1 MPTNTLTSLA
11 ILKVNIDHGNDYLDY
26 LRPFV
31 LQVLFDYN
39 IDPIT
44 DNAVSLCLQEQ
55 FGIAIPGRTIQIVLK
70 RIARHHAIKREHKVY
85 RKIGDLTDPMISQK
99 QVVAERHIQ
108 AVLRGL
114 KQYSQ
119 GSTNPIDTDERAIA
133 AICAF
138 LADFD
143 VICLRAYLRGTVI
156 PQLNHAHQSDIV
168 HVSRYVHEL
177 QHTDPEKFDSF
188 LVLVQGHMLANALL
202 CPDLQNFSQTYKK
215 VTFYLDAPLL
225 LHALGLEGKVKEA
238 AARELIA
245 LLIRL
250 GGNVA
255 AFSHSCQELIGIL
268 HAVAANMNS
277 PDGYGLMVNEA
288 RKRGTTRS
296 DLLLL
301 VESLEDRLS
310 EVNVKIENT
319 PQYTEPFQI
328 DERVFEQVLSDEVSY
343 NNPRA
348 IEYDTNSVRS
358 IYAIRKNR
366 FASSIERAGAVLVT
380 SNSSFARVA
389 WEFGQQ
395 HESSS
400 DVSSVVTSFSLANMA
415 WLKAPLG
422 APTIP
427 RTQVLAIAYA
437 ALQPSTQLLNKYM
450 SEIDRLEAQG
460 KISERDHQLLRSSLK
475 AHDELMRLTLGED
488 TALTE
493 ETITQT
499 LERVST
505 NIKREASEKVTLE
518 KEQHEKTR
526 DELFL
531 QKLRSETT
539 LTNLFWICHS
549 TSYFV
554 AWIFSGSIA
563 TALVIGLLISPL
575 IKFGWDSWIT
585 KICSGILIIL
595 TLVSLLF
602 GSNVKQAHHWVQH
615 QCLSWLLKKG
625 AKALGIKS
633 HEWDSASP

>member
-11 ILKVNIDHGNDYLDY
+11 ILKVNIDQGNDYLEY

-31 LQVLFDYN
+31 LQVLFDHN
-39 IDPIT
+39 LDPIT
-44 DNAVSLCLQEQ
+44 DTAVSNCLQEQ
-55 FGIAIPGRTIQIVLK
+55 FGLAIPGRTIQIVLK
-70 RIARHHAIKREHKVY
+70 RIARHHAIKKEHKVY
-85 RKIGDLTDPMISQK
+85 RKVGDLTDPMIAQK
-99 QVVAERHIQ
+99 QVDAERHIQ

-114 KQYSQ
+114 QQYSQ

-156 PQLNHAHQSDIV
+156 PQLNHAPQTDIM

-177 QHTDPEKFDSF
+177 QHSDPAKFDSF
-188 LVLVQGHMLANALL
+188 LILVQGHMLANALL

-225 LHALGLEGKVKEA
+225 LHALGLEGKAKEA

-250 GGNVA
+250 GGKVM
-255 AFSHSCQELIGIL
+255 AFSHSCQELRGVL
-268 HAVAANMNS
+268 HAVAANIDS
-277 PDGYGLMVNEA
+277 PNGYGHMVNEA
-288 RKRGTTRS
+288 RKHGTTRS

-301 VESLEDRLS
+301 AESLEDRLH

-319 PQYTEPFQI
+319 PQYTESFQI
-328 DERVFEQVLSDEVSY
+328 DERMFEQVLSDEVSY

-366 FASSIERAGAVLVT
+366 FAPSIERAGAVLVT
-380 SNSSFARVA
+380 SNNSFATVA

-460 KISERDHQLLRSSLK
+460 KISERAHQLLRSSVK
-475 AHDELMRLTLGED
+475 AHDELMHLTLGED

-493 ETITQT
+493 KTITQT
-499 LERVST
+499 LESVIID
-505 NIKREASEKVTLE
+505 IKREESEKVTLE
-518 KEQHEKTR
+518 KNQHEKTR
-526 DELFL
+526 DELSL
-531 QKLRSETT
+531 QQLRNETMSS
-539 LTNLFWICHS
+539 NLFWICHRI
-549 TSYFV
+549 SYFV
-554 AWIFSGSIA
+554 AWIVSGSIA
-563 TALVIGLLISPL
+563 TALGLVDI
-575 IKFGWDSWIT
+575 
-585 KICSGILIIL
+585 
-595 TLVSLLF
+595 
-602 GSNVKQAHHWVQH
+602 
-615 QCLSWLLKKG
+615 
-625 AKALGIKS
+625 
-633 HEWDSASP
+633 